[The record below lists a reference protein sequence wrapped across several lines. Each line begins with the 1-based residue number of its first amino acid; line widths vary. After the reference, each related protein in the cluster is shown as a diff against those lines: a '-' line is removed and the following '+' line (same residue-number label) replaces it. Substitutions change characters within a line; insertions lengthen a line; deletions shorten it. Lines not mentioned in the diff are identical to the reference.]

1 VIKKNQLPKQVVWAV
16 IAISALPFLL
26 HLLRVDFDST
36 LRLFDFAIFSE
47 MGKHQ
52 RDDALFHS
60 LAGAFIHT
68 ILEWSAFCAAIF
80 TAVLSFV
87 YFQIKGDIVTPI
99 IGVALFFAGSMDAFH
114 ILISDRL
121 IETNAESYKVMIFT
135 WTVCRLF
142 NPVIL
147 IIGASIFLVSRVK
160 KYSGNLA
167 FIAIITLGFGMMFYA
182 IIHYALTGTFFPQS
196 IFPDALITRPWDALS
211 LLLFIVAGLF
221 VLPRFYQR
229 YPSLFS
235 HSLII
240 SMIPAIGTQLHM
252 SFGSKILFDD
262 HFNMAHF
269 LKIVSYVVP
278 FLGLSVDYIDTYRQ
292 EEVALKTIALNEKL
306 KAENLRMGAELN
318 VARQIQQMILPK
330 PEELEIEGLDIA
342 GYMEPA
348 DEVGGDYYD
357 VLYTDGIVTIGIGD
371 VTGHGLE
378 SGLLMLMVQTAVRTL
393 KEVREHDPVRFLDTL
408 NRTIYKNVQR
418 MNSEKN
424 LTLAI
429 LNYAEGA
436 ISISGQHEETIVV
449 RKEGQIE
456 RIDTMDLGLPIGLDD
471 DIVDFISHTIV
482 KLQPGDGVVVY
493 TDGIP
498 EAKDMDKKQYGIEPL
513 CEVISHNWHKSASE
527 IKNAIIADVRQF
539 IGNQRVFDDITLLVL
554 KRQDAASED
563 TQNIEK
569 GNSVNCSRF

>member
-1 VIKKNQLPKQVVWAV
+1 MIKKNQLPKKVVWAV
-16 IAISALPFLL
+16 IAICALPFFLNLL
-26 HLLRVDFDST
+26 GVDFDST
-36 LRLFDFAIFSE
+36 QQPFDVSIFSK
-47 MGKHQ
+47 MSKYQ
-52 RDDALFHS
+52 KLDALYHS
-60 LAGAFIHT
+60 LSGSFIHT
-68 ILEWSAFCAAIF
+68 ILEWSAFF
-80 TAVLSFV
+80 TALFTALLSFV

-99 IGVALFFAGSMDAFH
+99 IGIALFFAGSMDAFH

-121 IETNAESYKVMIFT
+121 IATHAESYKVMIFT

-142 NPVIL
+142 NPLIL
-147 IIGASIFLVSRVK
+147 IAGASIFLVSRVK
-160 KYSGNLA
+160 KCSGDLA
-167 FIAIITLGFGMMFYA
+167 FVATIALVFSMISYA
-182 IIHYALTGTFFPQS
+182 IIHYALTGTFFPQA
-196 IFPDALITRPWDALS
+196 IFPDSLIIRPWDALS
-211 LLLFIVAGLF
+211 LLLFIFAGVF

-252 SFGSKILFDD
+252 SFGSKILLDND
-262 HFNMAHF
+262 FNIAHF
-269 LKIVSYVVP
+269 LKIISYVVP
-278 FLGLSVDYIDTYRQ
+278 FLGLCVDYIYTYRQ
-292 EEVALKTIALNEKL
+292 EEIAVKTITLNEKL
-306 KAENLRMGAELN
+306 KADNLRMGAELD

-342 GYMEPA
+342 GYMESA

-357 VLYTDGIVTIGIGD
+357 VLHTDGIVTIGIGD

-393 KEVREHDPVRFLDTL
+393 KEVQEDDPVRFLDTL

-429 LNYAEGA
+429 LNYAEGS

-449 RKEGQIE
+449 RQGGQIE

-482 KLQPGDGVVVY
+482 ELQPGDGVVVY

-498 EAKDMDKKQYGIEPL
+498 EAFNMGKKQYGMGLL
-513 CEVISHNWHKSASE
+513 CEVISHNWHKPASE
-527 IKNAIIADVRQF
+527 IKEAIVADVRQF
-539 IGNQRVFDDITLLVL
+539 IGKQKVFDDITLLVL
-554 KRQDAASED
+554 KRTEVGVETAPQPQAVAL
-563 TQNIEK
+563 
-569 GNSVNCSRF
+569 V